1 MMWLAGTATVTTQGL
16 TTSTTR
22 RTQSGD
28 FHLATVWVLRLGH
41 QWGIFRLW
49 HTFRGAGVAR
59 VATEMKPY
67 GRTMA
72 VM

>member
-1 MMWLAGTATVTTQGL
+1 MVETRPSCIDAKNLTPTAESDRTFMANHL
-16 TTSTTR
+16 RTR
-22 RTQSGD
+22 RCDSG
-28 FHLATVWVLRLGH
+28 HEK
-41 QWGIFRLW
+41 RLW